1 MSFAQIALDVPLSTV
16 FDYFAP
22 DATAA
27 DIGCRVI
34 VPFGRKKQVGV
45 LLGVADKTAIPSKQ
59 IKSVLS
65 IDRDSPRLSA
75 SVLSLLH
82 FAADYYHH
90 PIGQTV
96 FSALP
101 PAYREL
107 LLPKPRQWEK
117 VYQLTALGRQQAHT
131 AIAKRAA
138 AQHKMI
144 ALLSAAQPVTLA
156 SLRAACATATTLLRD
171 WGELHWVES
180 SDAPLTPS
188 IAEASK
194 PPTLNS
200 EQQDSVAQIS
210 AALDHFGCWL
220 LQGITGSGKT
230 EVYLHIVKQ
239 ALLEHK
245 QVLILVPEISL
256 TPQLEARF
264 YARFPNV
271 AIVSLHSGLGSS
283 ERYRAWRGAAE
294 GSVDIVLGTRLAVFT
309 ELPRLGLI
317 IVDEEHDASFKQQEG
332 LRYSARDLAVFRA
345 SAANVPVVL
354 GSATPSLESFA
365 HGQRGHYR
373 RLALNQRAHQSAVL
387 PQVKLIDTR
396 VHKVKEGFSEP
407 LTRAIAARLERGEQS
422 LIFINRRGYAPV
434 IHCRACGWMADCPRC
449 STRLVFHLKRRP
461 LRCHLCGHVEAAPE
475 HCPTCGSVDLRPVG
489 EGTQR
494 IEALLN
500 QQFPDARI
508 LRIDRDSMGHKDA
521 WQNNLAAIASGAA
534 DILVG
539 TQMLAKGHDFPKL
552 TLVGIINVDSG
563 LYSTDFRAAERAFAL
578 VLQVAGRA
586 GRADHPGEVLIQT
599 EFPGHPLFRAA
610 VSQDYTRY
618 AEILLQERQAAGFP
632 PYMYQ
637 ALLRVEA
644 IQADAA
650 QAFTARAKAIADGLS
665 NDITVYLPV
674 EASIHRIAGKARYQI
689 TVQSGKRTSLQHFL
703 RTWRAKLSAIGDRK
717 VRWAIDVDP
726 IEL

>member
-1 MSFAQIALDVPLSTV
+1 MAFAQIALDIPLSTV

-22 DATAA
+22 DVTLA
-27 DIGCRVI
+27 DIGRRAI
-34 VPFGRKKQVGV
+34 VPFGKKKQTGV
-45 LLGVADKTAIPSKQ
+45 IIGVAENTALAAKQ
-59 IKSVLS
+59 IKSVS
-65 IDRDSPRLSA
+65 AIDRDSPRLSA
-75 SVLSLLH
+75 GVLNLLS

-90 PIGQTV
+90 PIGQTI
-96 FSALP
+96 FAALP

-107 LLPKPRQWEK
+107 QLPTPREQEK
-117 VYQLTALGRQQAHT
+117 VYRLSELGREQALA
-131 AIAKRAA
+131 AIPKRAV
-138 AQHKMI
+138 AQHKMLT
-144 ALLSAAQPVTLA
+144 LLSAEQPATLA
-156 SLRAACATATTLLRD
+156 SLREACASATKLLRD
-171 WGELHWVES
+171 WSEFGWLKT
-180 SDAPLTPS
+180 SDAAPPITTQ
-188 IAEASK
+188 ASQ
-194 PPTLNS
+194 PPALNG
-200 EQQDSVAQIS
+200 EQQHAVAQIS
-210 AALDHFGCWL
+210 AALDRFGCWL

-230 EVYLHIVKQ
+230 EVYLHIVAQ
-239 ALLEHK
+239 ALMQRK

-256 TPQLEARF
+256 TPQLEGRF
-264 YARFPNV
+264 RARFPS
-271 AIVSLHSGLGSS
+271 AAMVSLHSGLGNN
-283 ERYRAWRGAAE
+283 ERYQAWRGAAE
-294 GSVDIVLGTRLAVFT
+294 GRAEIVLGTRLAVFT

-345 SAANVPVVL
+345 HAANVPVVL

-365 HGQRGHYR
+365 HGQRGHYH

-396 VHKVKEGFSEP
+396 VNKAKEGFTEP
-407 LTRAIAARLERGEQS
+407 LTRAVAARLERGEQS

-434 IHCRACGWMADCPRC
+434 IHCRACGWMAGCPRC
-449 STRLVFHLKRRP
+449 STRLVFHLKRRS

-475 HCPTCGSVDLRPVG
+475 SCPACGSVDLRPVG

-500 QQFPDARI
+500 LQFPDARI
-508 LRIDRDSMGHKDA
+508 LRLDRDSMGRKDA
-521 WQNNLAAIASGAA
+521 WQTNLAAIESGQA

-552 TLVGIINVDSG
+552 TLVAMINVDSG
-563 LYSTDFRAAERAFAL
+563 LYSTDFRAAERTFAL

-586 GRADHPGEVLIQT
+586 GRAEHPGVVLIQT

-610 VSQDYTRY
+610 VSQDYSDY

-632 PYMYQ
+632 PYVYQ

-644 IQADAA
+644 IEADAA
-650 QAFTARAKAIADGLS
+650 QAFTARAKAIADGLRG
-665 NDITVYLPV
+665 NDITVYQPV
-674 EASIHRIAGKARYQI
+674 EASIHRIAGKSRYQI
-689 TVQSGKRTSLQHFL
+689 TAQSAKRTSLQHFL
-703 RTWRAKLSAIGDRK
+703 RTWRAELSAKDDRK